1 MEFYYLQNHC
11 FTFLVL
17 NFWPNVN
24 NIKVVR
30 EQHKS
35 SSWTRWCST
44 QSICVYTSYRKPT
57 QAWYVKGIYWNWKY
71 MFKIRLF
78 ILRDLILTFCVYKIT
93 ISGHSCLNPLPD
105 MPILGSSNSAAN
117 KDMMSKLWANG
128 HAIVWLS
135 RKYCG
140 KRRNCSLW
148 AISPFPTMFSKA
160 VWYWCFKMSIC
171 GVKG

>member
-30 EQHKS
+30 EHDDVQLRVYVCIRRTESLLRPDMWK
-35 SSWTRWCST
+35 
-44 QSICVYTSYRKPT
+44 VYT
-57 QAWYVKGIYWNWKY
+57 GIEN

-93 ISGHSCLNPLPD
+93 MSGHSCLNPLPD

-117 KDMMSKLWANG
+117 KDMLSKLWANG
-128 HAIVWLS
+128 HAIIWLS
-135 RKYCG
+135 RKHCG